1 MALPAPSY
9 GSTVVITG
17 ASSGIGADMAR
28 QLAERGYNLTL
39 VARRRERLEELA
51 DELRE
56 AHDVHVDV
64 ETCDLGSPQ
73 QRGRSTEKLQEGE
86 REVVG
91 LCNNAGFG
99 NLGNFLDNDLEAE
112 GDVVKL
118 NVEALHELTGA
129 FLPRMVEQGAGA
141 VLNVAS
147 TAAFQPLPGFAT
159 YAASKA
165 FVHSFSEAVHSELS
179 GTGVSVTSLCP
190 GFTQTEFEQ
199 AAGAEDAASKL
210 PGFTWMESDDVARQA
225 IEGMLAG
232 KRTVVP
238 GALTRRCRRAGATS
252 RGRCCSRSSRPRVEE
267 LAKPPRFRRDQ
278 QLAGHPVGGVGRARQ
293 QPPRELRAAEIQRR
307 VVLPRRADPAAL
319 NLLKAR
325 RDTLLPGTLHH
336 SGLKPAPPSDHI
348 PLARRSAFPTHSGS
362 TARLCNNVAAQAPG
376 VPVQVHSFFQIA
388 ERSTFVNELYSWLS
402 SQHPGLKTFK
412 ALQLKLLRLAAD
424 HPERRA
430 MCRLLHG
437 IVGSLSRNSIKR
449 RCRRQLPIAPISAC
463 FEHWLT
469 SIAMRNRQ
477 GSSPTSTAWPD

>member
-1 MALPAPSY
+1 MALPPPSY
-9 GSTVVITG
+9 GSTVLITG
-17 ASSGIGADMAR
+17 ASSGIGADLAR
-28 QLAERGYNLTL
+28 QLAERGYNVTLT
-39 VARRRERLEELA
+39 ARRRDRLEELA

-56 AHDVHVDV
+56 AHDIHVDV
-64 ETCDLGSPQ
+64 EPCDLGKHGARQ
-73 QRGRSTEKLQEGE
+73 KLAGELLAGE

-91 LCNNAGFG
+91 VCNNAGFG

-190 GFTQTEFEQ
+190 GFTKTEFEQ

-238 GALTRRCRRAGATS
+238 GALNKAVSTS
-252 RGRCCSRSSRPRVEE
+252 GRYIPRTV
-267 LAKPPRFRRDQ
+267 
-278 QLAGHPVGGVGRARQ
+278 
-293 QPPRELRAAEIQRR
+293 
-307 VVLPRRADPAAL
+307 
-319 NLLKAR
+319 
-325 RDTLLPGTLHH
+325 LLPL
-336 SGLKPAPPSDHI
+336 
-348 PLARRSAFPTHSGS
+348 
-362 TARLCNNVAAQAPG
+362 V
-376 VPVQVHSFFQIA
+376 
-388 ERSTFVNELYSWLS
+388 
-402 SQHPGLKTFK
+402 KTVSK
-412 ALQLKLLRLAAD
+412 
-424 HPERRA
+424 
-430 MCRLLHG
+430 
-437 IVGSLSRNSIKR
+437 NS
-449 RCRRQLPIAPISAC
+449 
-463 FEHWLT
+463 
-469 SIAMRNRQ
+469 
-477 GSSPTSTAWPD
+477 